1 MKEFYG
7 GVSFSGRANFMI
19 REAENEEVATDMVFD
34 DIEGLQLIL
43 KDGTKVEI
51 SEVNWELISSAERG
65 NVRTPFIDDFEIE
78 EEL

>member
-7 GVSFSGRANFMI
+7 GVSFSGRASFMI

-43 KDGTKVEI
+43 KDGSKVEI
-51 SEVNWELISSAERG
+51 SEINWELISNAERG
-65 NVRTPFIDDFEIE
+65 NVRTPFIEDFEIE
-78 EEL
+78 EEK